1 MYNRL
6 CYTTARLTRHRVH
19 AHVDERLQCKEESK
33 GRDMGGDRRDRRR
46 KHAGTNE
53 QIFCSSTKVNPTHGP
68 SAPPQ
73 HRPPC
78 SSCPTSVR
86 TPRATSAQR
95 ERRRGNRRAVRGL
108 EKASRNRRT
117 EALKPRQSTIGAP
130 RWAKIRTMPFIW
142 QATAATRVQ
151 EERQGARATL
161 NQNSVLNRFKV
172 RQRSKGTAKQ
182 TVSRRQKV
190 CVRGALQ
197 SEGFGDV

>member
-95 ERRRGNRRAVRGL
+95 ERRRGNRRAVRGKGEPKPQNRSTKTAPKHDWRPTLGKNTYNAFYMAGDGCYPSAGRASGGASDGEPKFCL
-108 EKASRNRRT
+108 E
-117 EALKPRQSTIGAP
+117 QI
-130 RWAKIRTMPFIW
+130 
-142 QATAATRVQ
+142 
-151 EERQGARATL
+151 QGSAE
-161 NQNSVLNRFKV
+161 K
-172 RQRSKGTAKQ
+172 QRD
-182 TVSRRQKV
+182 
-190 CVRGALQ
+190 
-197 SEGFGDV
+197 SETNG

>member
-1 MYNRL
+1 MWMSDCSAKKR
-6 CYTTARLTRHRVH
+6 A
-19 AHVDERLQCKEESK
+19 K
-33 GRDMGGDRRDRRR
+33 
-46 KHAGTNE
+46 AGIWGETEGTEAGNTPAQINE

-108 EKASRNRRT
+108 EKVSRNRRT

-130 RWAKIRTMPFIW
+130 RWAKIRSMPLYVRRR
-142 QATAATRVQ
+142 AATECRK
-151 EERQGARATL
+151 
-161 NQNSVLNRFKV
+161 S
-172 RQRSKGTAKQ
+172 
-182 TVSRRQKV
+182 
-190 CVRGALQ
+190 VRGRERRRIKNV
-197 SEGFGDV
+197 S